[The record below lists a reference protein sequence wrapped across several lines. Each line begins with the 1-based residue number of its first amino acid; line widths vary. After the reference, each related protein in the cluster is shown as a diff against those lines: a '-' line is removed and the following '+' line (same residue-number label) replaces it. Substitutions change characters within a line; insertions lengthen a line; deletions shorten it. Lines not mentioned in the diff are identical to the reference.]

1 MNKIIGLVKTQSW
14 VGCKASDLAWTIG
27 ITIAIVIAPALLAH
41 SPANQIVTGTIVNAL
56 LFLAAYRMPLGNA
69 ILIAT
74 LPSSI
79 ALLRGLLPAPIAMLI
94 PYIIISNIILISSFS
109 AFKKTPWIGV
119 LTASLAKFSFLYVIV
134 YIVAGQLN
142 ANLIAMFQWPQ
153 LITALL
159 GGFIFLNLTRFVKSK
174 N

>member
-1 MNKIIGLVKTQSW
+1 
-14 VGCKASDLAWTIG
+14 
-27 ITIAIVIAPALLAH
+27 
-41 SPANQIVTGTIVNAL
+41 
-56 LFLAAYRMPLGNA
+56 MPLGNA
-69 ILIAT
+69 ILIAA